1 MHCSRYSFAS
11 ACSPFS
17 RNTRPSTPYAR
28 ARISRDAVPERSADT
43 FKSLL
48 ASCALCAGRCRCPGG
63 VARRSEYIFRS
74 SLRGSSIFKE
84 CCICLTSA
92 TSASIASRGTGGYCT
107 PILVRNVRTRQ
118 LFAADCYVLSM
129 TAVESRV
136 RIVCCIPSSPSL
148 LPGMP
153 RVQLKV
159 GNGSGEEFDEGRLD
173 RCLTKVD
180 PVAWRVADGRTEAAG
195 ADGAAGGAVP
205 HARGVAGA
213 LCPVAWGA
221 AVDRA

>member
-1 MHCSRYSFAS
+1 MTCRIVTGGRHVFVVGGTRTVSHSACTAQCRCAARRCVIAWSALPRVVSARARSTCAVAHVSSAAMHCSRYSFAS

-28 ARISRDAVPERSADT
+28 ARISCDAVPERSSDT

-74 SLRGSSIFKE
+74 SLRGSSTSKE

-118 LFAADCYVLSM
+118 LFAADCYVLSI

-136 RIVCCIPSSPSL
+136 RIV
-148 LPGMP
+148 
-153 RVQLKV
+153 
-159 GNGSGEEFDEGRLD
+159 
-173 RCLTKVD
+173 
-180 PVAWRVADGRTEAAG
+180 
-195 ADGAAGGAVP
+195 
-205 HARGVAGA
+205 
-213 LCPVAWGA
+213 
-221 AVDRA
+221 